1 MVDEW
6 NREALLAPIGE
17 QGVGEDL
24 SFSLVVDEIKEARRA
39 DPSYLSQG
47 DWQSDLKRADWNA
60 VIALSSQALAEQSK
74 DLMLAGWLCEGL
86 AHRDGFAGLAFGLEL
101 VAALC
106 ETYWGVLYPT
116 LEEGEEE
123 RLGRFTWLDDTL
135 ASMVGSIA
143 LLDGQGGAH
152 SSDHGY
158 GLDRYEES
166 RQVEN
171 LARNDPTVMD
181 EALKE
186 GKINAEIFQRSV
198 VLSDPERLIER
209 YRHIEAC
216 LHALSALDD
225 VLVARL
231 GDLAPSFS
239 RLSTVLK
246 DCLGLIERLLGDKG
260 VRLDVV
266 EDPAQDDSI
275 PEDSPIPQASTPAR
289 TQRPSGALRTTPET
303 REEAFAMLGAVAQYF
318 KAAEPHS
325 PVPYLVERAVRWGRM
340 PLEDWLR
347 DVIREDNVVDSI
359 RETLGTQTRDEHSS

>member
-17 QGVGEDL
+17 QGAGEDL

-47 DWQSDLKRADWNA
+47 DWQSDLKRADWND
-60 VIALSSQALAEQSK
+60 VIALSSRALAEQSK

-86 AHRDGFAGLAFGLEL
+86 SHRDGFAGLAYGLEL
-101 VAALC
+101 VTSLC
-106 ETYWGVLYPT
+106 DDYWEALYPT
-116 LEEGEEE
+116 LEDGEEE

-135 ASMVGSIA
+135 ASMVGSIT
-143 LLDGQGGAH
+143 LLDVQG
-152 SSDHGY
+152 SEQGY

-171 LARNDPTVMD
+171 LARTNVNAME
-181 EALKE
+181 EALGE
-186 GKINAEIFQRSV
+186 GKINAEIFQRAV
-198 VLSDPERLIER
+198 VLTEPARLVER
-209 YRHIEAC
+209 YRHIDAC
-216 LHALSALDD
+216 LQGLSSLDA

-239 RLSTVLK
+239 RLTAVLRA
-246 DCLGLIERLLGDKG
+246 CLGLIERLLGDKG
-260 VRLDVV
+260 VRLDVEEGPSPHDSTADAV
-266 EDPAQDDSI
+266 PTPEPSSPAGQH
-275 PEDSPIPQASTPAR
+275 PG
-289 TQRPSGALRTTPET
+289 GALRTTPAS

-318 KAAEPHS
+318 KVAEPHS

-347 DVIREDNVVDSI
+347 DVIREDSVIDSI
-359 RETLGTQTRDEHSS
+359 RETLGTQARDEHNS